1 MNPVNLFCSLSHCIV
16 CRVII
21 SLTSGLS
28 SFLQASVWISD
39 SEHFVKTTRDG
50 AKRCKTEEEV
60 VDLLDMLEG
69 FVKPGLNKQ
78 EARLKKLAELSAK
91 LTMDEP
97 RYKAKE
103 LMAKQKEITTKF
115 DLMDND
121 LFRLAERLRERKQR
135 GLPPKVNILET
146 SYHSKPEVK
155 DITVIA
161 CFRCCY

>member
-1 MNPVNLFCSLSHCIV
+1 M
-16 CRVII
+16 
-21 SLTSGLS
+21 
-28 SFLQASVWISD
+28 
-39 SEHFVKTTRDG
+39 KTTQDE

-60 VDLLDMLEG
+60 IDLLDMLEG

-97 RYKAKE
+97 RYQAKD
-103 LMAKQKEITTKF
+103 LMTKQKHITTKF

-135 GLPPKVNILET
+135 GLPPKVQIQLFIT
-146 SYHSKPEVK
+146 SLRTTQVSLKSY
-155 DITVIA
+155 A
-161 CFRCCY
+161 